1 MDQLDKYL
9 WDIIECIRKINR
21 YLTLKGR
28 RFDVFQNDTI
38 YNDAIRWNVALIG
51 EAMNKVLNLNPY
63 INIRNARKMVSTRN
77 YSIHGYDSFTD
88 EMVWAIVIKEL
99 PILVEDIEALGFEA
113 IL

>member
-51 EAMNKVLNLNPY
+51 EAMNKAAFYQHLQDWNRQTMLMSTLDFDNP
-63 INIRNARKMVSTRN
+63 
-77 YSIHGYDSFTD
+77 SFQGISPLT
-88 EMVWAIVIKEL
+88 
-99 PILVEDIEALGFEA
+99 P
-113 IL
+113 